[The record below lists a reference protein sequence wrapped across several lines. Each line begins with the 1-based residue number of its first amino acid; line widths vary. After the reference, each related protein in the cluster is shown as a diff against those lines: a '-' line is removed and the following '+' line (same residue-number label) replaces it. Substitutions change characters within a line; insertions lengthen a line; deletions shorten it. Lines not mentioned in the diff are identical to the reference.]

1 MKKQPT
7 SASPG
12 ALRQKWLNFA
22 REIWDD
28 HDFWIKALAV
38 KGGAGAIVIA
48 AVVAIGHLVALPFLV
63 AAVGIAF
70 CVGLIAVGLY
80 GIFLGAL
87 TIWDKLVEIY
97 YAAVLRKPRHKKSA
111 RKKLLSQRLAESP
124 RIKALLAKP
133 LPQKFLKSR
142 AWKAARRIT
151 KKQEDIFL
159 ASLAM
164 KGSILS
170 TLIGASLIVTQIL
183 VLPVI
188 AVGSVLTFTTLLAVS
203 TVASG
208 VYGIYLSARYLI
220 DAIRPKKRQ
229 K

>member
-1 MKKQPT
+1 MKKQQT
-7 SASPG
+7 SASPT

-22 REIWDD
+22 RGIWDD

-38 KGGAGAIVIA
+38 KGGAGTIVIA
-48 AVVAIGHLVALPFLV
+48 AVMAIGHLVALPFLV

-70 CVGLIAVGLY
+70 CVGLIGVGLY
-80 GIFLGAL
+80 GIFLGTL

-97 YAAVLRKPRHKKSA
+97 YRAFLHRSRKRKAVRR
-111 RKKLLSQRLAESP
+111 KLLSQRIAESK
-124 RIKALLAKP
+124 RIKTLLATP
-133 LPQKFLKSR
+133 LLQKFLKSR
-142 AWKAARRIT
+142 AWKSARRIT

-164 KGSILS
+164 KGAILS
-170 TLIGASLIVTQIL
+170 TVVGTSLIMTQIL

-188 AVGSVLTFTTLLAVS
+188 AIGSVLTFTTLLAVS
-203 TVASG
+203 TLASG

-220 DAIRPKKRQ
+220 SVFFPKRKR
-229 K
+229 

>member
-1 MKKQPT
+1 M
-7 SASPG
+7 
-12 ALRQKWLNFA
+12 NFA

-48 AVVAIGHLVALPFLV
+48 GVMAIGHLVALPFLA

-80 GIFLGAL
+80 GIFLGIL
-87 TIWDKLVEIY
+87 TIWDRLVEIY
-97 YAAVLRKPRHKKSA
+97 YRVFLHKPRKRKSA
-111 RKKLLSQRLAESP
+111 RRKLLSQRLAENP
-124 RIKALLAKP
+124 RIRELLATP
-133 LPQKFLKSR
+133 LLQKFLKSR

-164 KGSILS
+164 KGSIVS
-170 TLIGASLIVTQIL
+170 TIVGVSLIMTQIL

-203 TVASG
+203 TIASG
-208 VYGIYLSARYLI
+208 MYGIYLSARFLI
-220 DAIRPKKRQ
+220 SAFRPKRRP
-229 K
+229 

>member
-48 AVVAIGHLVALPFLV
+48 AVLAIGHLVALPFLI
-63 AAVGIAF
+63 ASVGIAF

-97 YAAVLRKPRHKKSA
+97 YSAVLRKPRRRKPA
-111 RKKLLSQRLAESP
+111 RKKLLSQRLAENP
-124 RIKALLAKP
+124 RIRELLAKP
-133 LPQKFLKSR
+133 FLQKFLKSR
-142 AWKAARRIT
+142 AWKATRRIT

-159 ASLAM
+159 GSLAM
-164 KGSILS
+164 KGAILS
-170 TLIGASLIVTQIL
+170 TIVGASLIMTQIL

-188 AVGSVLTFTTLLAVS
+188 AIGSLLTFTTLLAVS
-203 TVASG
+203 TIASG
-208 VYGIYLSARYLI
+208 VYGIYLSAGYLI
-220 DAIRPKKRQ
+220 DAVRPKKRR

>member
-1 MKKQPT
+1 MKQQPIP
-7 SASPG
+7 ASPRT
-12 ALRQKWLNFA
+12 LKQKWLNFG
-22 REIWDD
+22 RGIWDD

-48 AVVAIGHLVALPFLV
+48 GVMAIGHLVALPFLV

-70 CVGLIAVGLY
+70 CIGLIGVGLY
-80 GIFLGAL
+80 GIFLGTVTL
-87 TIWDKLVEIY
+87 WDKLVELY
-97 YAAVLRKPRHKKSA
+97 YSAFLHKSRRKKSA
-111 RKKLLSQRLAESP
+111 RKKLLYRRLAESP

-133 LPQKFLKSR
+133 LIQKFLHSR
-142 AWKAARRIT
+142 AWKATRRIT

-164 KGSILS
+164 KGAIVS
-170 TLIGASLIVTQIL
+170 TVVGASLITTQLL

-203 TVASG
+203 TIASG
-208 VYGIYLSARYLI
+208 VYGIYLSAGYLI
-220 DAIRPKKRQ
+220 SIFRPKGKR
-229 K
+229 